1 MNSRFVSGKQNIK
14 ILDILLFS
22 VATGICV
29 DEVLMRLYL
38 IKQIINEVISIFIS
52 FSVKYPDTFWK
63 LCVSLSNMSRRTPNM
78 YTYPYTQLTPNW
90 L

>member
-1 MNSRFVSGKQNIK
+1 
-14 ILDILLFS
+14 
-22 VATGICV
+22 
-29 DEVLMRLYL
+29 MRLYL

-78 YTYPYTQLTPNW
+78 YTYRYTQLTPNW
-90 L
+90 LQKHDLKVMIRNQKIKGTFILGMLFSE